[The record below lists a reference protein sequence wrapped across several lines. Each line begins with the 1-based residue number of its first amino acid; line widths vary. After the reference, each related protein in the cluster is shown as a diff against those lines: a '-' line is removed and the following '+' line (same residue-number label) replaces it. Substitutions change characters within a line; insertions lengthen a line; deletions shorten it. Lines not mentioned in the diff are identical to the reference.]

1 MADDASMPARVII
14 ADDHPLYRSALTRI
28 FEEHSEFEVVSQAA
42 DGREVLEFC
51 RRLRPELVLMDLG
64 MPDIDGLEATRTI
77 KRELPRTIVVVL
89 TAYEDPDRL
98 SEALKAGA
106 SGYLL
111 KNAPPQQIIDA
122 LRKALEGE
130 IMLDQGLAKELLLLR
145 LSDQNPESSQEPPPA
160 VSIPEAPPTEL
171 RTEHPMPAPPR
182 SELTPREVEVLRL
195 LSEGR
200 TNQQIARELLVSTS
214 TVKNHIQQILTKL
227 RASDRTQAAVIAIEL
242 GLLSRP

>member
-98 SEALKAGA
+98 SEAFKAGA
-106 SGYLL
+106 RGYLL
-111 KNAPPQQIIDA
+111 KDAPPQQIIDA
-122 LRKALEGE
+122 VRGALAGE
-130 IMLDQGLAKELLLLR
+130 IPFDHGLATELLLR

-160 VSIPEAPPTEL
+160 VSIPEAPPAEHPP
-171 RTEHPMPAPPR
+171 TEHPMPAPP
-182 SELTPREVEVLRL
+182 EKLTPREVEVLRL

>member
-98 SEALKAGA
+98 SEAFKAGA
-106 SGYLL
+106 RGCLL
-111 KNAPPQQIIDA
+111 KDAPPQQIIDA
-122 LRKALEGE
+122 VRGALAGE
-130 IMLDQGLAKELLLLR
+130 IPFDHGLATELLLH
-145 LSDQNPESSQEPPPA
+145 LSDQNPESSQEPA
-160 VSIPEAPPTEL
+160 VSIPEASPA
-171 RTEHPMPAPPR
+171 EHPMPAPPR

>member
-89 TAYEDPDRL
+89 TAYEDPDHL
-98 SEALKAGA
+98 SEAFKAGA
-106 SGYLL
+106 RGYLL
-111 KNAPPQQIIDA
+111 KDAPPQRIIDA
-122 LRKALEGE
+122 VRGALAGE
-130 IMLDQGLAKELLLLR
+130 IPFDHGLATELLLH
-145 LSDQNPESSQEPPPA
+145 LSDQNPESSQEPPA
-160 VSIPEAPPTEL
+160 VSIPDAPPTEPP
-171 RTEHPMPAPPR
+171 TEHPMPDPPR

-200 TNQQIARELLVSTS
+200 TNQQIARELLVSKS
-214 TVKNHIQQILTKL
+214 TVKNHIHQILTKL

>member
-98 SEALKAGA
+98 SEAFKAGA
-106 SGYLL
+106 RGYLL
-111 KNAPPQQIIDA
+111 KDAPPQQIIDA
-122 LRKALEGE
+122 VRGALAGE
-130 IMLDQGLAKELLLLR
+130 IPFDHGLATELLLH
-145 LSDQNPESSQEPPPA
+145 LSDQNPESSQEPA
-160 VSIPEAPPTEL
+160 VSIPEASPA
-171 RTEHPMPAPPR
+171 EHPMPAPPR

>member
-1 MADDASMPARVII
+1 MAGDASVPARVII
-14 ADDHPLYRSALTRI
+14 ADDHPLYRSALARI

-51 RRLRPELVLMDLG
+51 RRLRPEVVLMDLG
-64 MPDIDGLEATRTI
+64 MPDIDGLEATRAL
-77 KRELPRTIVVVL
+77 KRELPRTIVLVL
-89 TAYEDPDRL
+89 TAYEDPQRL
-98 SEALKAGA
+98 SEALEAGA
-106 SGYLL
+106 RGYLL

-122 LRKALEGE
+122 VRGALAGE
-130 IMLDQGLAKELLLLR
+130 VPFNHGLATKLLLR
-145 LSDQNPESSQEPPPA
+145 LSDQNPQRSQEPA
-160 VSIPEAPPTEL
+160 DSIPEAPPTEPP
-171 RTEHPMPAPPR
+171 TEHPMPAPP
-182 SELTPREVEVLRL
+182 EKLTPREVEVLRL

>member
-1 MADDASMPARVII
+1 MAGDASMPARVII

-28 FEEHSEFEVVSQAA
+28 LEEHSEFEVVSQAA

-89 TAYEDPDRL
+89 TAYEDPERL
-98 SEALKAGA
+98 FEALKAGA
-106 SGYLL
+106 RGYLL

-122 LRKALEGE
+122 VRGALAGE
-130 IMLDQGLAKELLLLR
+130 SPFDHGLATELLLR
-145 LSDQNPESSQEPPPA
+145 LSDQNPESSQERA
-160 VSIPEAPPTEL
+160 DSIPEAPPA
-171 RTEHPMPAPPR
+171 EHAMPTPP

-200 TNQQIARELLVSTS
+200 TNQQIAREMLVSTS
-214 TVKNHIQQILTKL
+214 TVKNHIHQVLTKL
-227 RASDRTQAAVIAIEL
+227 GASDRTQAAVIATEM
-242 GLLSRP
+242 GLLSNP

>member
-89 TAYEDPDRL
+89 TAYEDPQRL
-98 SEALKAGA
+98 SEAFKAGA
-106 SGYLL
+106 RGYLL
-111 KNAPPQQIIDA
+111 KDASPQRIIDA
-122 LRKALEGE
+122 VRGALAGE
-130 IMLDQGLAKELLLLR
+130 APFDHGLATELLLH
-145 LSDQNPESSQEPPPA
+145 LSDQNSESSQEPTD
-160 VSIPEAPPTEL
+160 SIPEAPPTEPP
-171 RTEHPMPAPPR
+171 TEHPMPAPPR

-200 TNQQIARELLVSTS
+200 TNQQIARELLVSKS
-214 TVKNHIQQILTKL
+214 TVKNHIHQILAKL
-227 RASDRTQAAVIAIEL
+227 GASDRTQAAVIANEM
-242 GLLSRP
+242 GLLSNH

>member
-1 MADDASMPARVII
+1 MAGDASMPARVII

-77 KRELPRTIVVVL
+77 KRELPSTIVLVL
-89 TAYEDPDRL
+89 TAYEDPQRL
-98 SEALKAGA
+98 SEALEAGA
-106 SGYLL
+106 RGYLL

-122 LRKALEGE
+122 VRGALAGE
-130 IMLDQGLAKELLLLR
+130 VPLDQEVATKLLLLR
-145 LSDQNPESSQEPPPA
+145 LSDQNPQSSQEPA
-160 VSIPEAPPTEL
+160 VSNPEAPPA
-171 RTEHPMPAPPR
+171 EHPMPDPPR

-195 LSEGR
+195 LSEGC

-214 TVKNHIQQILTKL
+214 TVKNHIHQILSKL
-227 RASDRTQAAVIAIEL
+227 RVSDRTQAAVIAIEL